1 MAGSM
6 TAVGGVSGFMLSG
19 SLQHWQPFLMPVAG
33 SSFIF
38 VALSDLIPQLQQ
50 RRSTRETTMQV
61 VWLLVGILLVVLVNG
76 MPHERVS

>member
-1 MAGSM
+1 MA
-6 TAVGGVSGFMLSG
+6 
-19 SLQHWQPFLMPVAG
+19 VAG

>member
-19 SLQHWQPFLMPVAG
+19 SLQQWQPFLMAVAG

-50 RRSTRETTMQV
+50 RRSTRETTTQV

-76 MPHERVS
+76 ISHERVS